1 MSTKFLGAA
10 DVAHHTSRATA
21 LRVSSG
27 LNRNLEKG
35 VHTPDTSVQRASGQ
49 EEGLSDSVISDQFPF
64 VTSEG

>member
-49 EEGLSDSVISDQFPF
+49 EGLSDSVISDQFPF